1 LILPA
6 LIAILIGVVLI
17 VYADPVAKL
26 IGL

>member
-1 LILPA
+1 LILPS
-6 LIAILIGVVLI
+6 LVAIIIGLALI